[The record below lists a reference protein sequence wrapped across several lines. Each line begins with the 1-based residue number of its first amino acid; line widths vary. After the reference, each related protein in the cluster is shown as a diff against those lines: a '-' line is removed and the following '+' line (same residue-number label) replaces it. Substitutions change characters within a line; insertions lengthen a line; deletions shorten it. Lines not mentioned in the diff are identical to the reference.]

1 MVNLLVSVK
10 GVSKRLFTKQTMC
23 QRACQSLSHSRQSGI
38 RKIVRRSVTRAK
50 EIVLEAAQTVGSAD
64 QIL

>member
-23 QRACQSLSHSRQSGI
+23 QRACQSLSRSRQGEI
-38 RKIVRRSVTRAK
+38 RKIARRRLARAD
-50 EIVLEAAQTVGSAD
+50 EIVPEAAQIVGSAD